1 MHFMPLLIVFTGDHE
16 STGYHGSSGQQ
27 GNRRMD
33 ALCLREGKQNEVR
46 SWGAVSE
53 RSGPLSDLA
62 SPNLCWHKHYITKS

>member
-33 ALCLREGKQNEVR
+33 ALCSREGKQNEVR
-46 SWGAVSE
+46 SWGAVSD
-53 RSGPLSDLA
+53 RSGPLSDR
-62 SPNLCWHKHYITKS
+62 PGFTKSMLAQALYN